1 MKDVMYDLF
10 CMCIILVV
18 HIFLRRGVCVSGVRV
33 FCDKARLTLQHP
45 SAVSRFQTLW

>member
-33 FCDKARLTLQHP
+33 FCDKLGYNIHQRFLGFRL
-45 SAVSRFQTLW
+45 